1 MDFASTLRKARKKA
15 GITQKA
21 LANELNVTPA
31 MIAQYETGKR
41 KPRKD
46 TLAKIAEALHVGYGY
61 TKVGEPYLYDFKD
74 VVAFSQED
82 QDVFIKMVKEMAGYS
97 DDDRRDHLLY
107 NYNSVN
113 DEGKQK
119 IVEYSEDIASNEKY
133 QRVKEAIDE

>member
-1 MDFASTLRKARKKA
+1 M
-15 GITQKA
+15 
-21 LANELNVTPA
+21 
-31 MIAQYETGKR
+31 
-41 KPRKD
+41 
-46 TLAKIAEALHVGYGY
+46 
-61 TKVGEPYLYDFKD
+61 GEPDFYDFND
-74 VVAFSQED
+74 LVAFTQED